1 MSQVKKLTSFGSDTR
16 KLAAL
21 LQAKAPKG
29 EMLAYISPQ
38 EAALLKSRGGSGMP
52 HADTGIPSYQ
62 IEYDYQVGDFGT
74 FDYQPQIQDVAFEG
88 PELTAD
94 LINARTGPTDT
105 YADIAQAQTGVAPIA
120 PATMNQ
126 AYVDYARSV
135 SEDAARGAF
144 GGLPPYG
151 LSPGYSLASQGFTP
165 RLGGSTATLP
175 STAVSGGV
183 GGVGGGGTTATGI
196 SDQIANAL
204 GIKKS
209 DLPFLG
215 LAGIQTL
222 LGSQQARRAGRQGQ
236 EARRQ
241 MESMAA
247 PYRAQGAQIQ
257 AQAQRGELTP
267 QNQQSLQAAQA
278 QIAQGVQARGGVGAT
293 QAAGQIEA
301 IRQQLLQTQADYGLK
316 LSGIGDQIAM
326 GAIREGIQADQYVNQ
341 LTSSY
346 MNNVMRMVGS
356 AYGQQQPMIV
366 LGGGGR

>member
-1 MSQVKKLTSFGSDTR
+1 MSQVKNLTRFGSDTR

-62 IEYDYQVGDFGT
+62 NEYDFQVGDYGT
-74 FDYQPQIQDVAFEG
+74 YEFQPEIS
-88 PELTAD
+88 P
-94 LINARTGPTDT
+94 
-105 YADIAQAQTGVAPIA
+105 AQADSAYFVPEVGISQAPTIDQTAVRPS
-120 PATMNQ
+120 PMRQ
-126 AYVDYARSV
+126 EYVDYARSV
-135 SEDAARGAF
+135 GEDAARGVS
-144 GGLPPYG
+144 GGLPPFG
-151 LSPGYSLASQGFTP
+151 FEPGYSLARQGAAP
-165 RLGGSTATLP
+165 RIGGYAAP
-175 STAVSGGV
+175 SPTAVSGG
-183 GGVGGGGTTATGI
+183 GGGAAPGI
-196 SDQIANAL
+196 TDQISNAL
-204 GIKKS
+204 GIKKA

-215 LAGIQTL
+215 LAGIQTI
-222 LGSQQARRAGRQGQ
+222 LGSQQARRAARQGQ

-278 QIAQGVQARGGVGAT
+278 QIAQGVQARGGVGAA
-293 QAAGQIEA
+293 QAAAQVEA
-301 IRQQLLQTQADYGLK
+301 VRQQLLQTQADYGLK

-346 MNNVMRMVGS
+346 MNNVMRMIGS

>member
-1 MSQVKKLTSFGSDTR
+1 MSQVKNLTRFGSDTR

-62 IEYDYQVGDFGT
+62 VTSDFS
-74 FDYQPQIQDVAFEG
+74 EG
-88 PELTAD
+88 YMAD
-94 LINARTGPTDT
+94 LSNYVPNMSKIGMYPTDMGLADIT
-105 YADIAQAQTGVAPIA
+105 YAGQPDAFVPETVSVKPMSQEQIDLIRFTGAEAAKGAGVGASPYSFSGFSRPNVGMLPTGAGAAP
-120 PATMNQ
+120 
-126 AYVDYARSV
+126 S
-135 SEDAARGAF
+135 
-144 GGLPPYG
+144 
-151 LSPGYSLASQGFTP
+151 
-165 RLGGSTATLP
+165 
-175 STAVSGGV
+175 AVSS
-183 GGVGGGGTTATGI
+183 GGGRAEPGI
-196 SDQIANAL
+196 TDQISNAL
-204 GIKKS
+204 GIKKA

-215 LAGIQTL
+215 LAGIQTI
-222 LGSQQARRAGRQGQ
+222 LGSQQARRAARQGQ

-278 QIAQGVQARGGVGAT
+278 QIAQGVQARGGVGAA
-293 QAAGQIEA
+293 QAAAQVEA
-301 IRQQLLQTQADYGLK
+301 VRQQLLQTQADYGLK

-346 MNNVMRMVGS
+346 MNNVMRMIGS

>member
-1 MSQVKKLTSFGSDTR
+1 MSQVKNLTRFGSDTR

-62 IEYDYQVGDFGT
+62 LTYDLQVGDYGT
-74 FDYQPQIQDVAFEG
+74 YEFQPPMSPAQEDSAYFV
-88 PELTAD
+88 PEVGISQA
-94 LINARTGPTDT
+94 PT
-105 YADIAQAQTGVAPIA
+105 ISQTGVSPSIN
-120 PATMNQ
+120 PPLSDF
-126 AYVDYARSV
+126 VRST
-135 SEDAARGAF
+135 DADLAAGAF
-144 GGLPPYG
+144 GGRPPVG
-151 LSPGYSLASQGFTP
+151 FAPGYSLDRQGAAP
-165 RLGGSTATLP
+165 RTSGYAAP
-175 STAVSGGV
+175 PPAAVSGG
-183 GGVGGGGTTATGI
+183 GGGKPTGI
-196 SDQIANAL
+196 SSQVANAL
-204 GIKKS
+204 GIKES
-209 DLPFLG
+209 DVPFLG
-215 LAGIQTL
+215 LAGIQTI
-222 LGSQQARRAGRQGQ
+222 LGSQQARRAARQGQ

-278 QIAQGVQARGGVGAT
+278 QIAQGVQARGGVGAA
-293 QAAGQIEA
+293 QAAAQVEA
-301 IRQQLLQTQADYGLK
+301 VRQQLLQTQADYGLK

-346 MNNVMRMVGS
+346 MNNVMRMIGS

>member
-1 MSQVKKLTSFGSDTR
+1 MSQVKKLTRFGSDTR

-74 FDYQPQIQDVAFEG
+74 FDYQPQIQDVAYQG
-88 PELTAD
+88 PELTAN
-94 LINARTGPTDT
+94 LIDERIGPTDT
-105 YADIAQAQTGVAPIA
+105 YADLVKAQTGAAPIA

-126 AYVDYARSV
+126 AQLDYVRAIGG
-135 SEDAARGAF
+135 DAARGTF

-165 RLGGSTATLP
+165 RLGGSIATLP
-175 STAVSGGV
+175 STAVS